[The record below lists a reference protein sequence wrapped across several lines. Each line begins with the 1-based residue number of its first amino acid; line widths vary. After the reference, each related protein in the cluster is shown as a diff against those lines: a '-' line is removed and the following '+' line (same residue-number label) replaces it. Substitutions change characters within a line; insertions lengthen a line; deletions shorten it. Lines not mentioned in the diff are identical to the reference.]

1 MSKKMIIYAM
11 GQVFYQFQNV
21 IDWDNVVAVADEKEV
36 SIKEQNGVPVIHPGE
51 LKNFD
56 YDYISIF
63 SNKYFESIKR
73 ELIGTYFIPA
83 KKLVSWKEAIC
94 QGAKPEYDVAVL
106 IKNYLNEWNYKK
118 VLDVGMNI
126 IPHSVLSI
134 TELLSNSN
142 ATIDGLKGKNAVE
155 NNCLYRM
162 VYSSLKKTCRHYD
175 VIILSDR
182 QVVGE
187 LEVLKEKTDVFLSHF
202 PTLEEGD
209 RYFVV
214 NFDKNVWSLQQ
225 MPTVEGVLWIA
236 KKGQVVSEKDVA
248 IYVVTHKDYGVKT
261 DELYRPICV
270 GRYTHE
276 GYVSECEGENIS
288 YLNAKI
294 NECTAL
300 YWIWKNT
307 THKYVGLNHYRRYF
321 YNSSMKNTGNYLD
334 KETIHKLLEEYDIL
348 LPETHPM
355 PVSMREIDRLRTTM
369 DEKAFEQGY
378 RLIRNAIAKNQ
389 PAYINA
395 FDDVMNGHNIFVCNM
410 FVTKKEVLDAYCE
423 WLFSFLIE
431 AAEAAEVDAYDNYSK
446 RVIGFFAERMWTVW
460 LRKQTIKIKEM
471 PYDEI

>member
-1 MSKKMIIYAM
+1 MRVIVYAM
-11 GQVFYQFQNV
+11 GQVFQQYKDS
-21 IDWDNVVAVADEKEV
+21 IDWNHVIAIADEKE
-36 SIKEQNGVPVIHPGE
+36 SNTRKRNGVPVIHPNQLE
-51 LKNFD
+51 EYEFD
-56 YDYISIF
+56 GIAIF

-73 ELIGTYFIPA
+73 TLVGTYLIPDE
-83 KKLVSWKEAIC
+83 KIVSWKATIC
-94 QGAKPEYDVAVL
+94 QEKAVAYDAAML
-106 IKNYLNEWNYKK
+106 MKAYLQEGNYKK
-118 VLDVGMNI
+118 ILDVGMNI
-126 IPHSVLSI
+126 IPHSILS
-134 TELLSNSN
+134 TDALLSHS
-142 ATIDGLKGKNAVE
+142 AGALDGVKGKDAVVNA
-155 NNCLYRM
+155 CLYRK
-162 VYSSLKKTCRHYD
+162 VYTNAKKANKHYD
-175 VIILSDR
+175 AVLITDKVFWSQI
-182 QVVGE
+182 E
-187 LEVLKEKTDVFLSHF
+187 ILKEKTDVVLSHF
-202 PTLEEGD
+202 ATLEEGQ
-209 RYFVV
+209 RIFAECFSATEW
-214 NFDKNVWSLQQ
+214 NLQQ
-225 MPTVEGVLWIA
+225 MSTVEGVLWIA
-236 KKGQVVSEKDVA
+236 KKKELLPEKDTV
-248 IYVVTHKDYGVKT
+248 IYVVTHKEYGVKS

-378 RLIRNAIAKNQ
+378 RLVRNAIAKNQ